1 MTKIIKLFPPLR
13 VHLWGGLGSQ
23 LFAAH
28 LIIKVQE
35 RFPSRRIRVIAHTA
49 GVSRRAIEF
58 KFEKLGVKVVQIED
72 YKVRTNLRWVTENTF
87 GNLIQIK
94 KILSGTLLATLNWLG
109 LMLKPDTE
117 ESFASIR
124 FWTLSL
130 RGHYTK
136 LNLKQS
142 RIQTLYKSLPFDVQ
156 SPSDQVDSL
165 VLHYRL
171 GDLLELPN
179 KHPIDVLRVEGC
191 LDGFISTIDSAV
203 LLSDSAIEDV
213 ALFLRN
219 SNRLKNFELANHEPY
234 TTLKACINS
243 DQFLGTNA
251 KLSLWAAI
259 FRWFIYGKTSYLPIE
274 FNWVANF
281 GIQSRWY

>member
-1 MTKIIKLFPPLR
+1 LNKIIKLFPPLR
-13 VHLWGGLGSQ
+13 VHFWGGLGSQ

-28 LIIKVQE
+28 LVIKVQE
-35 RFPSRRIRVIAHTA
+35 RFPGRRVRVIAHTA

-58 KFEKLGVKVVQIED
+58 KFEKLGAQVVQIED
-72 YKVRTNLRWVTENTF
+72 YKVRTNLRRVNDNAFLNSIE
-87 GNLIQIK
+87 IK
-94 KILSGTLLATLNWLG
+94 RILSSTLLAALKWSCLI
-109 LMLKPDTE
+109 LKPDTE
-117 ESFASIR
+117 ESFDSIR

-136 LNLKQS
+136 LELKQS
-142 RIQTLYKSLPFDVQ
+142 RIQTLYKSLPLNVQ
-156 SPSDQVDSL
+156 SPSDQVNSL
-165 VLHYRL
+165 VIHYRL
-171 GDLLELPN
+171 GDLLELSN

-219 SNRLKNFELANHEPY
+219 SNRLKTLELATHEPY
-234 TTLKACINS
+234 TTLEACIYS
-243 DQFLGTNA
+243 YQFLGTNA

-259 FRWFIYGKTSYLPIE
+259 FRWFIFGKTSYLPVE
-274 FNWVANF
+274 FSWVANS
-281 GIQSRWY
+281 GIQSKWY